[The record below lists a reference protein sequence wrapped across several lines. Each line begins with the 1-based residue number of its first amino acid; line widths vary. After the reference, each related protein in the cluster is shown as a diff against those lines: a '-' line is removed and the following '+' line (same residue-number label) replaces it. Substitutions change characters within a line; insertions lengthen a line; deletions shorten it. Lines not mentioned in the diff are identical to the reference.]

1 VPATT
6 LIPGVLM
13 LLGLIAGLVLVLR
26 PAQGMSNDLEANPLK
41 PRLRATVHTGGEQV
55 VLHLAR
61 VLGLAIGRD
70 DVGYGEV
77 YLASSSEERI
87 RFLSRSEIGREF
99 QGELVVRR
107 VRDHSVAEY
116 FLLALPDEQLLHQR
130 VRRLERQIVEGI
142 RSLDSGAQIEGP
154 EERFEAHRVQR
165 HSVQRQAPSFRSRP
179 VTRHG
184 S

>member
-1 VPATT
+1 
-6 LIPGVLM
+6 M

-26 PAQGMSNDLEANPLK
+26 PTGRSGDDLEANPLK

-61 VLGLAIGRD
+61 VLGIAIGRD

-77 YLASSSEERI
+77 YVASSSEDRI

-107 VRDHSVAEY
+107 VRDASVAEY
-116 FLLALPDEQLLHQR
+116 FLLALPDEQQLHQR
-130 VRRLERQIVEGI
+130 VRRLERQIADGI
-142 RSLDSGAQIEGP
+142 RSLDPSAQIDAP
-154 EERFEAHRVQR
+154 EELQQR
-165 HSVQRQAPSFRSRP
+165 RGSMQGRTPSFP
-179 VTRHG
+179 G
-184 S
+184 MG

>member
-1 VPATT
+1 MPTIT

-26 PAQGMSNDLEANPLK
+26 PARQQGDRLEANPLK
-41 PRLRATVHTGGEQV
+41 PRLRATVHTGGEQL

-61 VLGLAIGRD
+61 VLGVAIGRD

-77 YLASSSEERI
+77 YVASSSEDRI

-107 VRDHSVAEY
+107 VRDNSVAEY
-116 FLLALPDEQLLHQR
+116 FLLALPDEQQLHQR
-130 VRRLERQIVEGI
+130 VRRLERQIADGI
-142 RSLDSGAQIEGP
+142 RSLDPEAQIDVA
-154 EERFEAHRVQR
+154 EARQQST
-165 HSVQRQAPSFRSRP
+165 SVQRS
-179 VTRHG
+179 G
-184 S
+184 SQGRTPGFPAF

>member
-1 VPATT
+1 MQTLP

-13 LLGLIAGLVLVLR
+13 LLGLVAGLVLVLR
-26 PAQGMSNDLEANPLK
+26 PARTEQAALEANPLK
-41 PRLRATVHTGGEQV
+41 PRIHADVRVGSEQL

-77 YLASSSEERI
+77 YVASSSEDRI

-107 VRDHSVAEY
+107 VRDGSVAEY
-116 FLLALPDEQLLHQR
+116 FLLALPDDQQLHQR
-130 VRRLERQIVEGI
+130 VRRLEQQIVDGVLA
-142 RSLDSGAQIEGP
+142 LDPQAQLERIGAP
-154 EERFEAHRVQR
+154 HVLRASTNRTL
-165 HSVQRQAPSFRSRP
+165 SFPGMR
-179 VTRHG
+179 
-184 S
+184 

>member
-1 VPATT
+1 VPTIT
-6 LIPGVLM
+6 LVPGVLM

-26 PAQGMSNDLEANPLK
+26 PSNGMSSDLEANPLR
-41 PRLRATVHTGGEQV
+41 PRLRATVHTGSEQV
-55 VLHLAR
+55 VLHMAR

-77 YLASSSEERI
+77 YVASSSEDRI

-116 FLLALPDEQLLHQR
+116 FLLALPDDQLLHQR
-130 VRRLERQIVEGI
+130 VRRLERQIAEGVH
-142 RSLDSGAQIEGP
+142 SLDPGAQLDGP
-154 EERFEAHRVQR
+154 DERRQAR
-165 HSVQRQAPSFRSRP
+165 SVQGRLPGSPSM
-179 VTRHG
+179 G
-184 S
+184 